1 MMGFIDENSRQVLLG
16 VDTDPHCSYVHHIQ
30 CFEWNFPKAKEISNK
45 LFLVMYQRYK
55 EPVRQHFTQSH
66 IAELEKRFTWDAAL
80 GRWQGLERTALLKL
94 MEHPIFK
101 ENYEVDENVNID
113 ECVITNLSNR
123 LPGAHRT
130 RSTCP
135 ADTNSYTSDALT
147 TIPGGASAMSGATSY
162 KSVESDL
169 FSGNGTLADV
179 DEDDLFDYPTDC
191 PRSPAFPSIPEKPDS
206 SVLWTAS
213 DYCIQLQATPAPVG
227 PDPYDDNDPTTIKA
241 TQATLTLWDT
251 WNTLW
256 MPDNSKPSSDGK
268 SLKET
273 WTFDLVG
280 TLFREKL
287 EQHMP
292 SDPVP
297 HQQSFDNNFQQW
309 WEVMDDRHD
318 SGSLYRNKQYTAL
331 RNVYLFFRQLGKD
344 CGFCTNPEQFFS
356 RYANSRYEMI
366 LLEAAW
372 AKTQLTP
379 PPIEDAMSIGGAD
392 RAFPTLRLRCMD
404 EVELILYAS
413 VLEVLNGSWI
423 FDSGF
428 VLQPDMISWFVVLY
442 SRMKGANPETLAE
455 VLVARGSPRHLSK
468 MQEEY
473 WSFIYDNQYSPG
485 LPGREVS
492 LEHDDD
498 DEEMADELLTEVEPP
513 GGHEEDSV
521 MDDEI
526 LSEVEPPYTHPG
538 QLLLQQHRQHDS
550 MLYDTEDNAPPG
562 SDPSKDVSNA
572 METDSTSTS
581 SSTTN
586 GEEGKRPCH

>member
-1 MMGFIDENSRQVLLG
+1 
-16 VDTDPHCSYVHHIQ
+16 
-30 CFEWNFPKAKEISNK
+30 
-45 LFLVMYQRYK
+45 
-55 EPVRQHFTQSH
+55 
-66 IAELEKRFTWDAAL
+66 
-80 GRWQGLERTALLKL
+80 
-94 MEHPIFK
+94 
-101 ENYEVDENVNID
+101 
-113 ECVITNLSNR
+113 
-123 LPGAHRT
+123 
-130 RSTCP
+130 
-135 ADTNSYTSDALT
+135 
-147 TIPGGASAMSGATSY
+147 
-162 KSVESDL
+162 
-169 FSGNGTLADV
+169 
-179 DEDDLFDYPTDC
+179 
-191 PRSPAFPSIPEKPDS
+191 
-206 SVLWTAS
+206 
-213 DYCIQLQATPAPVG
+213 
-227 PDPYDDNDPTTIKA
+227 
-241 TQATLTLWDT
+241 
-251 WNTLW
+251 
-256 MPDNSKPSSDGK
+256 
-268 SLKET
+268 
-273 WTFDLVG
+273 
-280 TLFREKL
+280 
-287 EQHMP
+287 
-292 SDPVP
+292 
-297 HQQSFDNNFQQW
+297 
-309 WEVMDDRHD
+309 
-318 SGSLYRNKQYTAL
+318 
-331 RNVYLFFRQLGKD
+331 
-344 CGFCTNPEQFFS
+344 
-356 RYANSRYEMI
+356 MI

-404 EVELILYAS
+404 EVELILYAL

-538 QLLLQQHRQHDS
+538 QLLLQQHWQHDS